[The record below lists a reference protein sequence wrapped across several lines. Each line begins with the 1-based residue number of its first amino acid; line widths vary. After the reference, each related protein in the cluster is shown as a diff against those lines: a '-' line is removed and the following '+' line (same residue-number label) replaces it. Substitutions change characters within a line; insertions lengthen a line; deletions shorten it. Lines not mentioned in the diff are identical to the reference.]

1 MIYILEDDLDIRQL
15 VVYTVNNTIM
25 KCEGFENPRTFY
37 DALQQELPELI
48 LLDLMLPE
56 ESGIDV
62 LKKLKSNHRTK
73 HIPVI
78 LLTAKSEEI
87 DKVIGLDAGAEDY
100 ITKPFG
106 MMELL
111 ARIRVCLRRNKK
123 KNEKKLVFH
132 DLVMDVEAY
141 TAKIQQ
147 KTLELTRKE
156 FDLLKIFLMSPNQVF
171 TREQL
176 LDIIWKYDYEIET
189 RTVDVH
195 IGSLRQKLGDYAK
208 YIKTVRGIGY
218 KFSGEMDD

>member
-25 KCEGFENPRTFY
+25 KCEGFENPSAFY
-37 DALQQELPELI
+37 EALQKELPDLI
-48 LLDLMLPE
+48 LLDIMLPE
-56 ESGIDV
+56 ESGIEV
-62 LKKLKSNHRTK
+62 LKKLKANHRTK
-73 HIPVI
+73 QIPVI

-87 DKVIGLDAGAEDY
+87 DKVIGLDTGAEDY
-100 ITKPFG
+100 ISKPFG

-111 ARIRVCLRRNKK
+111 ARIKVCLRRNKK
-123 KNEKKLVFH
+123 KNEKKLIFD

-141 TAKIQQ
+141 TAKIHQ

-156 FDLLKIFLMSPNQVF
+156 FDLLKIFLMNPNQVF